1 MKNYDTFTKK
11 EAKKFGKDLYNNWH
25 INSEEKFAFFIYRI
39 SSVFSRKI
47 NKDARNN
54 NYNVIVEINSNA
66 LERSFINQEIV
77 VKRETNKDFLSA
89 NDTNFDDVKKDDVL
103 IEKGFTSTFLYQ
115 PKWICRGTVRLKIR
129 VPKGINGAYINPIFW
144 GFQFEHE
151 LLLNKN
157 MKYLVEE
164 KRYEGKILYL
174 DLLCLGYL

>member
-1 MKNYDTFTKK
+1 MKNYITFTKK
-11 EAKKFGKDLYNNWH
+11 EAKRFGKALYNNWH
-25 INSEEKFAFFIYRI
+25 INLKEKFAFFRYRA
-39 SSVFSRKI
+39 FSRKI

-54 NYNVIVEINSNA
+54 NDNAIVEIISKA
-66 LERSFINQEIV
+66 LKRSFINQEIV
-77 VKRETNKDFLSA
+77 VKRETNKDFLST
-89 NDTNFDDVKKDDVL
+89 NGTNFDDVKKDDIL

-115 PKWICRGTVRLKIR
+115 PKWIFKGTVRLKIR
-129 VPKGINGAYINPIFW
+129 VPKGINGAYINPIFL

-157 MKYLVEE
+157 MKYLVED